1 MGRMHFGMILTKALT
16 QSLENDQELIKL
28 IKCNDPMKSYND
40 QVLWLV
46 SVESDDLALL
56 DELSL

>member
-1 MGRMHFGMILTKALT
+1 MRRMHFGMILTKALT

-40 QVLWLV
+40 QVL
-46 SVESDDLALL
+46 
-56 DELSL
+56 

>member
-1 MGRMHFGMILTKALT
+1 MVKCVSSGILGMRRMHFGMILTKALT

-40 QVLWLV
+40 QVL
-46 SVESDDLALL
+46 
-56 DELSL
+56 